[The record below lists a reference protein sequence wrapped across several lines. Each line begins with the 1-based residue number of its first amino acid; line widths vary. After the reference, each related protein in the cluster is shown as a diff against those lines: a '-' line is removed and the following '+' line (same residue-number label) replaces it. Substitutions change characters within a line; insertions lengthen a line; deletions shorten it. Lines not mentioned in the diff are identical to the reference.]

1 MSWSAL
7 QTLASILFGAGLT
20 VLTATLL
27 GRTLLARL
35 FGAEPLLTRAEGW
48 AFSLATGAALLSQG
62 IFLLCALGL
71 VYDETFLFVSA
82 VVVGMW
88 WRWGRGLPACPPP
101 CPEQDARI
109 WWVLLAT
116 VAAAYAY
123 IYVPH
128 ALAPEIQADAAGYHL
143 GLIGH
148 TYRAHGFPG
157 ITTNIYA
164 FLSQGAEMLYLFA
177 YAFGRHTAAKLCHF
191 SLFVATLIA
200 MVTFARR
207 YRVAR
212 AGAVGAGLYLC
223 APVVGPDATSAY
235 NDCAL
240 VFFAFMS
247 FYAAMI
253 WWRQRQPGWLILLGI
268 FGGFCFSIKYTGIF
282 AVPML
287 LAVVGW
293 GTWQRLGDGHKA
305 LRRLVLVGLVASFF
319 VVPWLAKNTITGG
332 NPVAPFFNKY
342 FPNPYVSVAWEKG
355 YRSLLAGYSNDPEVR
370 RKNLIAAPLEVTVRG
385 IHFQGLIGP
394 VFLLAPLLLF
404 AWRHPL
410 WRPLM
415 AAAAVAVIPWF
426 SNTGTR
432 FLLPS
437 LVFVS
442 IAMGLTL
449 YRLPRYLSLAAGCFV
464 LAFHGTA
471 SWPSVIPKWHPEG
484 LWRLQGAPWAAALR
498 IEPEAEYLRRW
509 VPWHRTAEFIE
520 KQGDAETRV
529 LSLEPLPEA
538 YFPSRQWVSYQGAR
552 NEAVTHV
559 LLTGTGLKHDF
570 WPSRRLTAEWPVQDL
585 SGLRIEQ
592 RGSHETSEWSLSE
605 IRLFWETQ
613 EFVPQSDWKIRA
625 WPFPWG
631 AARAFDGNPW
641 TPWITWEPVQ
651 PDTFIEAVFPEAL
664 PLNRAVI
671 IHPTNQHFSEFA
683 YFGRNAHGE
692 WRLLEARTSEEF
704 LPVRL
709 AEGRAWAGQE
719 LYRQGIDYLVG
730 NTSGDGYNMIVP
742 VIESDPSAW
751 GLSKVFEDGSLR
763 TYRVLGPAA
772 ARSHDGGASAE
783 R

>member
-1 MSWSAL
+1 MSWTAL
-7 QTLASILFGAGLT
+7 QTLAGILFGAGLT

-48 AFSLATGAALLSQG
+48 SFSLATGAALLSQG
-62 IFLLCALGL
+62 IFFLCALGL
-71 VYDETFLFVSA
+71 VYDGTFLLVSA

-101 CPEQDARI
+101 RPEQDARI

-223 APVVGPDATSAY
+223 APVVGPVATSAY

-240 VFFAFMS
+240 VFFAFMA

-268 FGGFCFSIKYTGIF
+268 FGGFCFSIKYTGVF
-282 AVPML
+282 RHTDAV
-287 LAVVGW
+287 GR
-293 GTWQRLGDGHKA
+293 GRLGNVAASRRRPQSPPPARTRWSRGFV
-305 LRRLVLVGLVASFF
+305 LRS
-319 VVPWLAKNTITGG
+319 
-332 NPVAPFFNKY
+332 PVAREKHDHRRQPCC
-342 FPNPYVSVAWEKG
+342 PVLQQVLPEPPCVGGVGKG
-355 YRSLLAGYSNDPEVR
+355 YRSLLAGYSHDPEVR

-404 AWRHPL
+404 AWRTSD
-410 WRPLM
+410 
-415 AAAAVAVIPWF
+415 VAG
-426 SNTGTR
+426 SHGSHRRGRHT
-432 FLLPS
+432 
-437 LVFVS
+437 LVFEHGDALFTPLS
-442 IAMGLTL
+442 RFCLDCDGADPLPIAS
-449 YRLPRYLSLAAGCFV
+449 LSLARRGLCRACFPRNRFLALGDSEVAPGGPVEIAG
-464 LAFHGTA
+464 
-471 SWPSVIPKWHPEG
+471 
-484 LWRLQGAPWAAALR
+484 RPWAAALR

-509 VPWHRTAEFIE
+509 VPWYRTAEFIA

-538 YFPSRQWVSYQGAR
+538 YFPSRLWVSYQGAR
-552 NEAVTHV
+552 NEAVMRV
-559 LLTGTGLKHDF
+559 LLTGAGLNHRF
-570 WPSRRLTAEWPVQDL
+570 WPSRRLTAEWPGQDL

-592 RGSHETSEWSLSE
+592 RGSHEDE
-605 IRLFWETQ
+605 R
-613 EFVPQSDWKIRA
+613 V
-625 WPFPWG
+625 
-631 AARAFDGNPW
+631 
-641 TPWITWEPVQ
+641 EPV
-651 PDTFIEAVFPEAL
+651 
-664 PLNRAVI
+664 
-671 IHPTNQHFSEFA
+671 
-683 YFGRNAHGE
+683 G
-692 WRLLEARTSEEF
+692 
-704 LPVRL
+704 
-709 AEGRAWAGQE
+709 
-719 LYRQGIDYLVG
+719 
-730 NTSGDGYNMIVP
+730 
-742 VIESDPSAW
+742 DPSLL
-751 GLSKVFEDGSLR
+751 GRHKSSSLNPTGR
-763 TYRVLGPAA
+763 FAPG
-772 ARSHDGGASAE
+772 RSHGAPPGPSTAT
-783 R
+783 RGPPGSPGSRCSRTPSSKLYSHKCCR

>member
-1 MSWSAL
+1 MSWAAL

-20 VLTATLL
+20 VVTATLL
-27 GRTLLARL
+27 GRSLLARL

-48 AFSLATGAALLSQG
+48 VFSLAAGAALLSQG

-71 VYDETFLFVSA
+71 VYDGTFLLVSA
-82 VVVGMW
+82 VVIGVW

-101 CPEQDARI
+101 RPEQDARI
-109 WWVLLAT
+109 WWILLAA
-116 VAAAYAY
+116 VAAAYSY
-123 IYVPH
+123 IYIPH
-128 ALAPEIQADAAGYHL
+128 ALAPEIQADAVGYHL
-143 GLIGH
+143 GLAGH

-164 FLSQGAEMLYLFA
+164 FLSQGAEMLYVFA
-177 YAFGRHTAAKLCHF
+177 YAFGSHTAAKLCHF

-223 APVVGPDATSAY
+223 APIVGVDATSAY

-253 WWRQRQPGWLILLGI
+253 WWRQRQPGWLVLLGI
-268 FGGFCFSIKYTGIF
+268 FGGFCFSIKYTGVF
-282 AVPML
+282 AIPML

-293 GTWQRLGDGHKA
+293 GTWRRLGDGRKV
-305 LRRLVLVGLVASFF
+305 LRRILLVGLVASFF
-319 VVPWLAKNTITGG
+319 VVPWLAKNTITSG

-342 FPNPYVSVAWEKG
+342 FPNPYASVAWEKG
-355 YRSLLAGYSNDPEVR
+355 YRSQLAGYSHDPEVR

-394 VFLLAPLLLF
+394 AFLLAPLLLF

-415 AAAAVAVIPWF
+415 AAAVVAVIPWF

-432 FLLPS
+432 FLLPA
-437 LVFVS
+437 LVFIS
-442 IAMGLTL
+442 IALALTV

-464 LAFHGTA
+464 LAFHGIA

-484 LWRLQGAPWAAALR
+484 LWILQGAPWAAALR
-498 IEPEAEYLRRW
+498 MEPEAEYLRRR
-509 VPWHRTAEFIE
+509 VPWYRTAEFVA

-529 LSLEPLPEA
+529 LSLDPLPEA
-538 YFPSRQWVSYQGAR
+538 YFPARLRVSYQGAR
-552 NEAVTHV
+552 NEAVMRV
-559 LLTGTGLKHDF
+559 LLAGVNHAF
-570 WPSRRLTAEWPVQDL
+570 WPSRRLTVEWPGQDL
-585 SGLRIEQ
+585 TGLRLEQ
-592 RGSHETSEWSLSE
+592 EGSHETSEWSLSE
-605 IRLFWETQ
+605 IRLFSETQ
-613 EFVPQSDWKIRA
+613 EFVPQSDWEIRA

-631 AARAFDGNPW
+631 AAQAFDGNPW

-651 PDTFIEAVFPEAL
+651 PYTFIEVVFPQAL
-664 PLNRAVI
+664 PLVRTVI
-671 IHPTNQHFSEFA
+671 TYPTNQYFSKFA
-683 YFGRNAHGE
+683 YFGRDVHGE
-692 WRLLEARTSEEF
+692 WRPLEATSSEEF

-719 LYRQGIDYLVG
+719 LYHQGIDYLVG
-730 NTSGDGYNMIVP
+730 NTAGDGYNMIVP
-742 VIESDPSAW
+742 PIESDPPAW
-751 GLSKVFEDGSLR
+751 GLEKVFEDGSLR

-772 ARSHDGGASAE
+772 ARSAGGGAPKE